1 MSPERLGPPPV
12 DELSDVG
19 WARVERNLFSRVE
32 GTVTNAVAA
41 RDIKP
46 SSSSRS
52 NWVWL
57 AVPAAAAAAFGLAF
71 FSMNGSPSQG
81 DGERSRVVAG
91 SSPSTVS
98 FGDSHV
104 TLEAN
109 TAVILDHDGGKPTAV
124 LEDGTAK
131 FAVAPRANHLTV
143 LAGDTS
149 ARTLNATFSVT
160 RSGERADVAVT
171 AGNVEIRFR
180 GHDVKLAANQTWSS
194 ERPSDV
200 VDAKPETK
208 IDAKKR

>member
-12 DELSDVG
+12 DPLSDVG

-46 SSSSRS
+46 SSSRG

-71 FSMNGSPSQG
+71 FSMNGSPSQT

-131 FAVAPRANHLTV
+131 FAVAPRTSHLTV
-143 LAGDTS
+143 LAGDMS
-149 ARTLNATFSVT
+149 ARTLNATFTVT
-160 RSGERADVAVT
+160 RNGERADVAVVT
-171 AGNVEIRFR
+171 GNVEIRFR
-180 GHDVKLAANQTWSS
+180 GHDVKLAAEQTWSS
-194 ERPSDV
+194 DRPSDV
-200 VDAKPETK
+200 VDAK
-208 IDAKKR
+208 KKQR

>member
-12 DELSDVG
+12 DPLSDVG

-46 SSSSRS
+46 ASSRG

-57 AVPAAAAAAFGLAF
+57 AVPAAAAAAFALAF
-71 FSMNGSPSQG
+71 FSMNGGPGQT

-124 LEDGTAK
+124 LEDGSAK
-131 FAVAPRANHLTV
+131 FAVPRTTALTV
-143 LAGDTS
+143 LAGDMV
-149 ARTLNATFSVT
+149 ARTMNATFTVT

-171 AGNVEIRFR
+171 AGTVEIRFR
-180 GHDVKLAANQTWSS
+180 GHDVKLAAAQSWSS

-200 VDAKPETK
+200 TK
-208 IDAKKR
+208 IDTKSQ

>member
-1 MSPERLGPPPV
+1 MNPERLGPPPV
-12 DELSDVG
+12 DALSDVG

-41 RDIKP
+41 RDIEP
-46 SSSSRS
+46 LTSRS

-57 AVPAAAAAAFGLAF
+57 AVPAAAAAAFALAF
-71 FSMNGSPSQG
+71 FSMNGSDSNNAT
-81 DGERSRVVAG
+81 GERSRIVAG
-91 SSPSTVS
+91 ASPSTVS

-131 FAVAPRANHLTV
+131 FAVAPRTTPMTV
-143 LAGDTS
+143 LAGDMS
-149 ARTLNATFSVT
+149 ARTINATFSVT
-160 RSGERADVAVT
+160 RSGERADVVVT
-171 AGNVEIRFR
+171 TGTVEIRFR
-180 GHDVKLAANQTWSS
+180 GHDVKVAQHQLWSS

-200 VDAKPETK
+200 ADSK
-208 IDAKKR
+208 

>member
-12 DELSDVG
+12 DALSDVG

-41 RDIKP
+41 RDVKP
-46 SSSSRS
+46 LTSRS

-57 AVPAAAAAAFGLAF
+57 AVPAAAAAAFALAF
-71 FSMNGSPSQG
+71 FSMNGGASTN
-81 DGERSRVVAG
+81 GERSRVVAG
-91 SSPSTVS
+91 ASPSTVS

-124 LEDGTAK
+124 LEDGVAK
-131 FAVAPRANHLTV
+131 FAVAPRTTAMTV
-143 LAGDTS
+143 LAGDMA
-149 ARTLNATFSVT
+149 ARTVNATFTVT
-160 RSGERADVAVT
+160 RSGERADVAVAT
-171 AGNVEIRFR
+171 GTVEIRFR
-180 GHDVKLAANQTWSS
+180 GHEVKLAADQLWSS

-200 VDAKPETK
+200 
-208 IDAKKR
+208 IDSK

>member
-12 DELSDVG
+12 DALSDVG

-41 RDIKP
+41 REVRP
-46 SSSSRS
+46 STSRS

-57 AVPAAAAAAFGLAF
+57 AVPAAAAAAFALAF
-71 FSMNGSPSQG
+71 FSMSGAPANPA

-91 SSPSTVS
+91 ASPSTVS

-124 LEDGTAK
+124 LEDGVAT
-131 FAVAPRANHLTV
+131 FAVAQRTTPMTV
-143 LAGDTS
+143 LAGDLVARTTS
-149 ARTLNATFSVT
+149 ATFTVT
-160 RSGERADVAVT
+160 RSGERAAVAVT
-171 AGNVEIRFR
+171 SGTVEITFH
-180 GHDVKLAANQTWSS
+180 GHDVKLAPAQSWSS

-200 VDAKPETK
+200 TDSQKH
-208 IDAKKR
+208 